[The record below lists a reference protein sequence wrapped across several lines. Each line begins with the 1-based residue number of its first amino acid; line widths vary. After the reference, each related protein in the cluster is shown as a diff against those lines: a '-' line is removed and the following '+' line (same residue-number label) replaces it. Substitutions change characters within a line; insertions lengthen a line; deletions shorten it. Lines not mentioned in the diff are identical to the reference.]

1 MSIAVLYGALVCAAA
16 LVWQGSD
23 SVAAG
28 VAAVVVALVAHPLRM
43 WLQRRATHWVYGERG
58 DPYQVVSRLGDEL
71 RRQRTVPRICARV
84 AEVLVDDLRYSG
96 AELRVGD
103 ESGAPRLAV
112 GVAPGPLPPAVEVA
126 AYRIAVEAIT
136 NAVRHAGATRIDA
149 SFLIEEGALVVTVD
163 DDGVGLQ
170 GSRPGTGR
178 RSMQERAD
186 DLDGRIRVG
195 ERPGGGTRVL
205 AILPVRTSGERE
217 DV

>member
-1 MSIAVLYGALVCAAA
+1 
-16 LVWQGSD
+16 
-23 SVAAG
+23 
-28 VAAVVVALVAHPLRM
+28 VVALVAHPLRM

>member
-71 RRQRTVPRICARV
+71 RRQQTVPRICARV